1 MTISYSVVIP
11 AYNEQA
17 WLPATL
23 DALQKAM
30 KAIAMAGEVIVADN
44 NSHDGTAAIAR
55 EYGAIVVF
63 EPMNQ
68 ISRARNA
75 GAKAARGRYL
85 IFLDADTI
93 LSTALL
99 QSALNNLSGGTCC
112 GGGGKVVYE
121 EELPGIVRGA
131 TELWN
136 RLSVGFGMAAG
147 CFVYCL
153 KEAFD
158 AVGGFSQNVYASEEI
173 WFSWKLR
180 AWGKQHHM
188 DFRIISDPPLI
199 TSSRKLKWFSLTRM
213 FGMLMVFSFFPFA
226 IRYRP
231 LCRLWYE
238 RPANE
243 KEKIIHQD
251 NPAGD
256 KPDVDFSSAEKIRKP

>member
-1 MTISYSVVIP
+1 MTISYSVIIP
-11 AYNEQA
+11 AYNEQVL
-17 WLPATL
+17 LPATL

-30 KAIAMAGEVIVADN
+30 RAIDMAGEVIVADN
-44 NSHDGTAAIAR
+44 NSNDGTAAIAR
-55 EYGAIVVF
+55 EHGAAVVF
-63 EPMNQ
+63 EPVNQ

-75 GAKAARGRYL
+75 GANAARGRYL

-93 LSTALL
+93 LSAELL
-99 QSALNNLSGGTCC
+99 QKALNNLSGASCC
-112 GGGGKVVYE
+112 GGGCKVVYE
-121 EELPGIVRGA
+121 GELPGIVRGV

-180 AWGKQHHM
+180 AWGKQRHM
-188 DFRIISDPPLI
+188 DFRIIRDPSLI
-199 TSSRKLKWFSLTRM
+199 TSSRKLKWFTLPGM
-213 FGMLMVFSFFPFA
+213 FGMLLVFSFFPFA
-226 IRYRP
+226 VRYRP

-238 RPANE
+238 RPTTE
-243 KEKIIHQD
+243 TEKIIRLDH
-251 NPAGD
+251 PAGD
-256 KPDVDFSSAEKIRKP
+256 TFDTAFSSEDHIRKP

>member
-1 MTISYSVVIP
+1 MTISYSVIIP
-11 AYNEQA
+11 AFDEQDL
-17 WLPATL
+17 LPATL
-23 DALQKAM
+23 EALQKAM
-30 KAIAMAGEVIVADN
+30 EAIDMTGEVIVADN
-44 NSHDGTAAIAR
+44 NSNDGTAAIAR
-55 EYGAIVVF
+55 EHGAVVVF
-63 EPMNQ
+63 EPVNQ

-93 LSTALL
+93 LSAALL
-99 QSALNNLSGGTCC
+99 QKALYNLSGGVCC
-112 GGGGKVVYE
+112 GGGAKVVYE
-121 EELPGIVRGA
+121 GELPGIVRGV

-136 RLSVGFGMAAG
+136 RSSVQFGMAAG

-173 WFSWKLR
+173 WFSWRLR
-180 AWGKQHHM
+180 AWGKRRRM

-199 TSSRKLKWFSLTRM
+199 TSSRKLKWFSLPGM
-213 FGMLMVFSFFPFA
+213 FGMLVVFCFFPFA

-238 RPANE
+238 RPTNE
-243 KEKIIHQD
+243 KERSIRQVYPGGD
-251 NPAGD
+251 N
-256 KPDVDFSSAEKIRKP
+256 PDVDLSSAEKIRKP

>member
-1 MTISYSVVIP
+1 MTISYSIIIP
-11 AYNEQA
+11 AYDEEK
-17 WLPATL
+17 WMPATL
-23 DALQKAM
+23 NALQKAM
-30 KAIAMAGEVIVADN
+30 KAIDMTGEGIVADN
-44 NSHDGTAAIAR
+44 NAQDGTAAIAR
-55 EYGAIVVF
+55 EHGAVVVF
-63 EPMNQ
+63 EPVNQ

-85 IFLDADTI
+85 IFLDADTV

-99 QSALNNLSGGTCC
+99 QKALNNLSSGSCC

-121 EELPGIVRGA
+121 GALPGVVRVA
-131 TELWN
+131 TDLWN
-136 RLSVGFGMAAG
+136 YFSVKFGMAAG

-180 AWGKQHHM
+180 AWGKQRHM

-199 TSSRKLKWFSLTRM
+199 TSSRKLKWFSLPGM

-226 IRYRP
+226 VRYRP

-238 RPANE
+238 RPVDE
-243 KEKIIHQD
+243 KEKIIRQD
-251 NPAGD
+251 NQSGDTPGAGL
-256 KPDVDFSSAEKIRKP
+256 SSAEKTGKP

>member
-1 MTISYSVVIP
+1 MTISYSVIIP

-17 WLPATL
+17 FLPATL
-23 DALQKAM
+23 DALQNAM
-30 KAIAMAGEVIVADN
+30 QAIEMTGEVIVADN
-44 NSHDGTAAIAR
+44 NSNDRTAEIAR
-55 EYGAIVVF
+55 EHGAVVVF

-75 GAKAARGRYL
+75 GAKAATGRYL
-85 IFLDADTI
+85 VFLDADTI
-93 LSTALL
+93 LSAELL
-99 QSALNNLSGGTCC
+99 QKALNNLSGGACC
-112 GGGGKVVYE
+112 GGGCKVVYE
-121 EELPGIVRGA
+121 GELPGIVRGV

-158 AVGGFSQNVYASEEI
+158 AVGGFSRNLYASEEI
-173 WFSWKLR
+173 WLSWNLR
-180 AWGKQHHM
+180 AWGKQRHM

-199 TSSRKLKWFSLTRM
+199 TSSRKLKWFSPLGM

-226 IRYRP
+226 VRYRF

-238 RPANE
+238 RPMDE
-243 KEKIIHQD
+243 KGKIIHRD

-256 KPDVDFSSAEKIRKP
+256 KPDEAFSSRKK

>member
-1 MTISYSVVIP
+1 MTISYSVIIP
-11 AYNEQA
+11 AYNEQSL
-17 WLPATL
+17 LPATL
-23 DALQKAM
+23 NALQKAM
-30 KAIAMAGEVIVADN
+30 EAIDITGEVIVADN
-44 NSHDGTAAIAR
+44 NSNDGTATIAR
-55 EYGAIVVF
+55 EHGAVVVF

-93 LSTALL
+93 LSAALL
-99 QSALNNLSGGTCC
+99 QAALGNLSSGACC
-112 GGGGKVVYE
+112 GGGAKVVYE
-121 EELPGIVRGA
+121 GELPGMVRGA

-180 AWGKQHHM
+180 AWGKPRHM
-188 DFRIISDPPLI
+188 DFRIISSPPLI
-199 TSSRKLKWFSLTRM
+199 TSSRKLKWFSLLQI
-213 FGMLMVFSFFPFA
+213 FGMVVVFGFFPFA
-226 IRYRP
+226 LRFRP

-238 RPANE
+238 RPKDA
-243 KEKIIHQD
+243 KERINRQN
-251 NPAGD
+251 NPARD
-256 KPDVDFSSAEKIRKP
+256 KPDVDFSSVEKTRKP

>member
-1 MTISYSVVIP
+1 MTDSYSVIIP
-11 AYNEQA
+11 AYDEQEY
-17 WLPATL
+17 LPATL
-23 DALQKAM
+23 EALQKAM
-30 KAIAMAGEVIVADN
+30 KAIDMAGEVIVADN
-44 NSHDGTAAIAR
+44 NSRDKTPEIAR
-55 EYGAIVVF
+55 QRGAIVVF

-99 QSALNNLSGGTCC
+99 QKALGNLSSGACC

-121 EELPGIVRGA
+121 GEFPGIVRGA

-136 RLSVGFGMAAG
+136 YFSVKFGMAAG
-147 CFVYCL
+147 CFIYCL

-180 AWGKQHHM
+180 AWGKQRHM
-188 DFRIISDPPLI
+188 GFRIIGSPPLI
-199 TSSRKLKWFSLTRM
+199 TSSRKLKWFSLLQM
-213 FGMLMVFSFFPFA
+213 AGMLMVFCLFPFA
-226 IRYRP
+226 IRFRP

-238 RPANE
+238 RP
-243 KEKIIHQD
+243 
-251 NPAGD
+251 GD
-256 KPDVDFSSAEKIRKP
+256 KKRE

>member
-1 MTISYSVVIP
+1 MTVAYSVIIP
-11 AYNEQA
+11 AYDEQEY
-17 WLPATL
+17 LPTTL
-23 DALQKAM
+23 SALQKAM
-30 KAIAMAGEVIVADN
+30 KAIDMVGEVIVADN
-44 NSHDGTAAIAR
+44 NSHDRTAEIAR
-55 EYGAIVVF
+55 EHGSIVVF
-63 EPMNQ
+63 EPVNQ

-75 GAKAARGRYL
+75 GVKAARGRYL

-99 QSALNNLSGGTCC
+99 QQALDHLSSGACC

-121 EELPGIVRGA
+121 GAFPGIVRGA

-136 RLSVGFGMAAG
+136 YFSVKFDMAAG
-147 CFVYCL
+147 CFIYCL

-188 DFRIISDPPLI
+188 DFRIIGSPPLI
-199 TSSRKLKWFSLTRM
+199 TSSRKLKWFSLLQLAA
-213 FGMLMVFSFFPFA
+213 MLMVFCFFPFA
-226 IRYRP
+226 IRFRP

-238 RPANE
+238 RP
-243 KEKIIHQD
+243 
-251 NPAGD
+251 GD
-256 KPDVDFSSAEKIRKP
+256 KKRE

>member
-1 MTISYSVVIP
+1 MTISYSVIIP
-11 AYNEQA
+11 AYNEED

-23 DALQKAM
+23 GALQEAM
-30 KAIAMAGEVIVADN
+30 KAIDMIGEVIVTDN
-44 NSHDGTAAIAR
+44 NSDDRTAAIAR
-55 EYGAIVVF
+55 EYGASVVF
-63 EPMNQ
+63 EPVNQ
-68 ISRARNA
+68 ISRSRNA

-85 IFLDADTI
+85 IFLDADTM

-99 QSALNNLSGGTCC
+99 QKALNNLSGGACC
-112 GGGGKVVYE
+112 GGGAKVIYE
-121 EELPGIVRGA
+121 GELPGIVSGV

-136 RLSVGFGMAAG
+136 RFSVGFGMAAG

-173 WFSWKLR
+173 WLSWKLR
-180 AWGKQHHM
+180 TWGKQRHM

-199 TSSRKLKWFSLTRM
+199 TSSRKLKWFSLPGM

-226 IRYRP
+226 VRYRP

-238 RPANE
+238 RPTNE
-243 KEKIIHQD
+243 KERNIRQINPGGD
-251 NPAGD
+251 NPDAAL
-256 KPDVDFSSAEKIRKP
+256 SSAEIIRKP